1 MPAHHNEEEDKP
13 CRACSDFK
21 SWTKKNKSKATPSS
35 KPEEPAAPPPTKAKE
50 CPLDKEELGT
60 STWGFLHTMAS
71 YYPEKPTKSQADDMT
86 KFFNIFSQFYPCEP
100 CALDFQEDIK
110 KNPPKTK
117 SREELAKWLCERHN
131 KVNVKLGKPKFDCS
145 KVHERWKDGWLDGSC
160 D

>member
-1 MPAHHNEEEDKP
+1 MPSHHDEEEDKP

-21 SWTKKNKSKATPSS
+21 SWAKSQKKGVPKTN
-35 KPEEPAAPPPTKAKE
+35 EPAPPKPNKE
-50 CPLDKEELGT
+50 CPLDKEELGN

-71 YYPEKPTKSQADDMT
+71 YYPEKPTKAQSDDMA

-100 CALDFQEDIK
+100 CALDFQNDIK
-110 KNPPKTK
+110 THPPKTK
-117 SREELAKWLCERHN
+117 TRDELAKWLCERHN
-131 KVNVKLGKPKFDCS
+131 TVNVKLGKPKFDCS